1 MTTKPSKRFTKPRF
15 DALLSEYQ
23 TDPETVHTCAILNP
37 TDQPDGINTCA
48 ARLSEA
54 LCIAGGLVDDRAKIR
69 ASHKKG
75 DVYPLL
81 GPYGYKL
88 FGNLCNHGI
97 ARGARDLGEFL
108 MHHWGRPKEFTLL
121 TDAPADIDGKT
132 GVLCFV
138 KIPGYS
144 GQGHVDV
151 WNKTRCVGSGY
162 WNSNKVWFWELS

>member
-1 MTTKPSKRFTKPRF
+1 MTTKPTKRFTKPRF
-15 DALLSEYQ
+15 DALLMHYS

-37 TDQPDGINTCA
+37 TAADDGINTCA

-54 LCIAGGLVDDRAKIR
+54 LCLANGLATDRTKIR
-69 ASHKKG
+69 GSNKKG

-81 GPYGYKL
+81 GPYNYKL

-97 ARGARDLGEFL
+97 ARGARDLGDFL
-108 MHHWGRPKEFTLL
+108 THHWGQPKAYSNLAG
-121 TDAPADIDGKT
+121 APAEIQDKT

-151 WNKTRCVGSGY
+151 WNKSDCVGHGY
-162 WNSNKVWFWELS
+162 WDSAKVWFWELT